1 MLLPGVLKMVNEDLV
16 FQAIQLADDRPLNTN
31 DGIALADW
39 SIDAEETI
47 RVLCTELRKQQS
59 GLPSNISQALLSA
72 TQGST
77 T

>member
-1 MLLPGVLKMVNEDLV
+1 MLLLGILKMVNEDLV

-47 RVLCTELRKQQS
+47 RALCTELRKQQP
-59 GLPSNISQALLSA
+59 GLPSNASHPLLLAL
-72 TQGST
+72 QVST
-77 T
+77 A

>member
-1 MLLPGVLKMVNEDLV
+1 MVNKDLV

-47 RVLCTELRKQQS
+47 RALCAELRKQQAA
-59 GLPSNISQALLSA
+59 LPASASQALLSA
-72 TQGST
+72 LQVST
-77 T
+77 A